1 MSKVCLISDY
11 FSDQILGGGELNDDE
26 LLQILNQK
34 GFQLGKVQSQFVTVE
49 FLKEKKDNFYIVSN
63 FCNLSQECKNYLAD
77 ELQYLI
83 YEHDHKYLLTRNPAD
98 YNNFIASKSS
108 LLNYNF
114 YKNAKAVICQSNFH
128 KGIAES
134 NLGLDNISS
143 VGGNLWSKRVLE
155 KLRDLSKN
163 EKADKYS
170 VLNSNISHKNTSRT
184 VAYCEHKGYEYDLV
198 SDSSYFSFL
207 EKLGANKTFV
217 FFPQT
222 PETLSRVVV
231 EARMMGMSVVAN
243 NLIGATQEP
252 WFSLKGEE
260 LIDYM
265 TEKREEVGKLVE
277 GIIRSSEKSKEET
290 EYSISILSTFYKGEE
305 FLEGF
310 LEDIT
315 SQTIFDKCELIF
327 VDADS
332 PGKEKE
338 IVEKYMEKYDNIV
351 YHRLDYRALP
361 TEGINIGIQMASAK
375 YLTFGF
381 IDDRRRNDCLEI
393 LLDDIEKSDVGL
405 VYGEVLLTDNPNETY
420 NNNTSDGKVFDHSTH
435 PFSRENMI
443 KCLPGPMPLWKRE
456 IHDACGFFD
465 NEECNFADDWDMW
478 LRAVSSGYNFN
489 KVEEKVG
496 LYLSGGRSQQEHNL
510 DQRRE
515 EARIFYKYAHLFGS
529 NFKKYKPYF
538 DQFIASN

>member
-98 YNNFIASKSS
+98 YN
-108 LLNYNF
+108 
-114 YKNAKAVICQSNFH
+114 NFH

-315 SQTIFDKCELIF
+315 NQTIFDKCELIF

-351 YHRLDYRALP
+351 SSTRL
-361 TEGINIGIQMASAK
+361 
-375 YLTFGF
+375 
-381 IDDRRRNDCLEI
+381 
-393 LLDDIEKSDVGL
+393 
-405 VYGEVLLTDNPNETY
+405 
-420 NNNTSDGKVFDHSTH
+420 
-435 PFSRENMI
+435 
-443 KCLPGPMPLWKRE
+443 
-456 IHDACGFFD
+456 
-465 NEECNFADDWDMW
+465 
-478 LRAVSSGYNFN
+478 
-489 KVEEKVG
+489 
-496 LYLSGGRSQQEHNL
+496 
-510 DQRRE
+510 
-515 EARIFYKYAHLFGS
+515 
-529 NFKKYKPYF
+529 
-538 DQFIASN
+538 

>member
-1 MSKVCLISDY
+1 MSRVCIISDF
-11 FSDQILGGGELNDDE
+11 FSNHVLGGGELNDAE
-26 LLQILNQK
+26 LIGILRERS
-34 GFQLGKVQSQFVTVE
+34 FQLESVQSHLVTVD
-49 FLKEKKDNFYIVSN
+49 FLKKREDVFYIVSN
-63 FCNLSQECKNYLAD
+63 FCNLNQQCRNYLAD
-77 ELQYLI
+77 ELQYLV

-98 YNNFIASKSS
+98 YKDFIASKSS

-114 YKNAKAVICQSNFH
+114 YKSAKAIICQSNFH

-134 NLGLDNISS
+134 NLGLDNIVS
-143 VGGNLWSKRVLE
+143 VGGNLWSKEVLE
-155 KLRDLSKN
+155 KLRELSRK
-163 EKADKYS
+163 EKAERYS
-170 VLNSNISHKNTSRT
+170 ILNSNIPHKNTSKT
-184 VAYCEHKGYEYDLV
+184 VAYCEHKGYDYDLV
-198 SDSSYFSFL
+198 SDNSYYAFL
-207 EKLGANKTFV
+207 EKLGANKTFI

-231 EARMMGMSVVAN
+231 EARMMGMSIMAN
-243 NLIGATQEP
+243 NLIGATQES

-265 TEKREEVGKLVE
+265 IEKREEIGNLVE
-277 GIIRSSEKSKEET
+277 GIIKKSEDSKGES

-310 LEDIT
+310 LEDIIN
-315 SQTIFDKCELIF
+315 QTIFDKCELIF

-338 IVEKYMEKYDNIV
+338 IVEKYMEKYDNII

-361 TEGINIGIQMASAK
+361 TEGINIGIQMARAK

-381 IDDRRRNDCLEI
+381 IDDRKRHECLEI
-393 LLDDIEKSDVGL
+393 LLENIKENDAGL
-405 VYGEVLLTDNPNETY
+405 VYGEVLLTDSPNETY
-420 NNNTSDGKVFDHSTH
+420 ENNTSNGRTSEHSSY

-443 KCLPGPMPLWKRE
+443 KCLPGPMPLWKKE
-456 IHDACGFFD
+456 IHDVCGFFD
-465 NEECNFADDWDMW
+465 NEECDFADDWDMW
-478 LRAVSSGYNFN
+478 LRAVSAGYSFN
-489 KVEEKVG
+489 KVEDTVG
-496 LYLSGGRSQQEHNL
+496 LYLSGGRSQQERNL
-510 DQRRE
+510 DQRKE

-529 NFKKYKPYF
+529 NFQKYKPYF